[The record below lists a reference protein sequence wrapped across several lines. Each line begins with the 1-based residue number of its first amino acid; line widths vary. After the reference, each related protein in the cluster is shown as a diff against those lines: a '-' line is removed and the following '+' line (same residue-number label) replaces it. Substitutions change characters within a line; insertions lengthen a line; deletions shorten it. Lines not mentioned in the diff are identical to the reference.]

1 MKQVTLFTLLLAAL
15 FSCAPSRKP
24 TATGRS
30 NEIFVISSK
39 PIYQGVIGD
48 TLRSIFSTPVE
59 WLNQVEPIYD
69 LYHTPPA
76 ALNNISRRHRN
87 MIFVNIDSTL
97 TSTTLTNTKD
107 NYAQNQLIFNIDS
120 PNADSAAVYLWKA
133 RETMIELFDQAEV
146 KRWVDVTRR
155 SGQEDIER
163 LVLDKFGFQMS
174 IPLGF
179 RVRVDKPDFLWLD
192 TAIPLGTQGIVIYKI
207 ADPGIIDSTF
217 FVSSRNAAI
226 NQIPGP
232 VDGSYMSTEDLITPM
247 THNEDINGNQ
257 WFITQGFWTVVG
269 DFMGGPF
276 ANYITIYDGEMI
288 GIDFYVQYPKEGK
301 RKYMR
306 QLQSIP
312 HNIILDSV
320 FVDPNKVQEPTKE

>member
-1 MKQVTLFTLLLAAL
+1 MKQAILLCTLGAVLL
-15 FSCAPSRKP
+15 SCEPSRKP
-24 TATGRS
+24 SATGRA

-39 PIYQGVIGD
+39 PVYQGVVGD
-48 TLRSIFSTPVE
+48 TLRAIFDTPVE

-97 TSTTLTNTKD
+97 SSTTLTNTKD
-107 NYAQNQLIFNIDS
+107 PYAQNQLIFNLNS
-120 PNADSAAVYLWKA
+120 PSVDSAAVYLGKA
-133 RETMIELFDQAEV
+133 RETMIDMFDQAEI
-146 KRWVDVTRR
+146 KRWVDVTRQNGHR
-155 SGQEDIER
+155 EIER
-163 LVLDKFGFQMS
+163 LILDKFGFQVAV
-174 IPLGF
+174 PLGF
-179 RVRVDKPDFLWLD
+179 RVRVDKPDFLWID
-192 TAIPLGTQGIVIYKI
+192 TAIPLGSQGMVIYKI
-207 ADPGIIDSTF
+207 PDPGTIDSTF
-217 FVSSRNAAI
+217 FISSRNAAV

-232 VDGSYMSTEDLITPM
+232 VAGSYMSTEMLIPPV
-247 THNEDINGNQ
+247 THNEDINGVQ
-257 WFITQGFWTVVG
+257 WFITQGFWKVVG

-276 ANYITIYDGEMI
+276 ANYITVFDGGLL

-301 RKYMR
+301 RRYMR

-320 FVDPNKVQEPTKE
+320 FIDPNKTQELSEK